1 MWRRHRGDWTAQSA
15 TSRRPRVEVDGDG
28 IEAGVRR
35 GVDVVLEVDGSEL
48 GAGVRK
54 EEKKVVWC

>member
-1 MWRRHRGDWTAQSA
+1 M
-15 TSRRPRVEVDGDG
+15 EVDGDG